1 LFRRANKRLVLTE
14 DDRSLLPG
22 LTESFGRIASA
33 VAALHDNQDQDFDGQ
48 HDVDLRHALVHA
60 ASNAVSTQTSQHRNS
75 NLSDH
80 AAYGF

>member
-1 LFRRANKRLVLTE
+1 LFRRANKRLALTE

-75 NLSDH
+75 NLIDH

>member
-1 LFRRANKRLVLTE
+1 LFRRANKQLALTE

-33 VAALHDNQDQDFDGQ
+33 VAALSDNQDQDVDGQ
-48 HDVDLRHALVHA
+48 HDVDLHHALVHV
-60 ASNAVSTQTSQHRNS
+60 ASNAVSTQTSQHQNS

-80 AAYGF
+80 TAYGF